1 MEIPDILPP
10 YDLVREHFDFPFDL
24 YPFQVEAVNDLAPRP
39 RTGVYLQPGLGKTA
53 VSTHCALYQ
62 LMYSVDAVIAVL
74 PPILITQWKRWL
86 EKVTYKDGR
95 PLDVV
100 AYRGTPK
107 QRAALRLD
115 ATFTLMSIQI
125 FKRDYEHITRKTLY
139 RKLFV
144 LVDEAHCIKDVGTDN
159 YKKVRDYAYGQ
170 SIQLLTGT
178 PLNNPLDAYAYVKTV
193 APSVYR
199 NLAQFE
205 RTHVKSRDFFNKP
218 TEYQNLDLLRDNLL
232 VNSVLKTKEDVLTDL
247 PECIIS
253 QIDYELD
260 KKHMALYKQLVNEQ
274 LLLLPDGEKIDATSV
289 QRLLHSMGQIIMQW
303 HHFAQDESL
312 KSAGYDVVE
321 EVIEELGGKKL
332 IVFANYK
339 RTNQSL
345 VDRLGCHG
353 IWGDT
358 SAKDKEKHWDE
369 FLNDPECKI
378 IVLNPIAAGIG
389 LDGAQHVCQDC
400 LYVEP
405 PIAVSHWTQSL
416 SRIHREGQRKVVTVR
431 MAVALGTIQQKQVRS
446 LSDKE
451 ALVNPVQGSKAELR
465 AALFGE
471 AAPSKSCLVTA

>member
-1 MEIPDILPP
+1 MPDILPP
-10 YDLVREHFDFPFDL
+10 YDLVRENFKFPFNL
-24 YPFQVEAVNDLAPRP
+24 YPFQIEAVNELAPLP
-39 RTGVYLQPGLGKTA
+39 RTGIYWECGCGKTA
-53 VSTHCALYQ
+53 GATHCALYHA
-62 LMYSVDAVIAVL
+62 LYEVDTVVGIL

-86 EKVTYKDGR
+86 ETVTYKDGR
-95 PLDVV
+95 HLDVL
-100 AYRGTPK
+100 AYRGTPTERK
-107 QRAALRLD
+107 AMSLNHL
-115 ATFTLMSIQI
+115 FVLMSIQI
-125 FKRDYEHITRKTLY
+125 FKRDYERIVKETMHRNIH
-139 RKLFV
+139 V

-159 YKKVRDYAYGQ
+159 YKKVRDFSYGR

-178 PLNNPLDAYAYVKTV
+178 PLNQPLDAYAYIKTV
-193 APSVYR
+193 APNVYK

-218 TEYQNLDLLRDNLL
+218 TEFMNLDLLRDNLL
-232 VNSVLKTKEDVLTDL
+232 INADRKTKEDVLTDL
-247 PECIIS
+247 PDCVITEIP
-253 QIDYELD
+253 YELD

-339 RTNQSL
+339 RTNQAL
-345 VDRLGCHG
+345 VDRLGCNG

-358 SAKDKEKHWDE
+358 SAKDKEKYWDE
-369 FLNDPECKI
+369 FLTDPACKV
-378 IVLNPIAAGIG
+378 IVLNPAAAGIG
-389 LDGAQHVCQDC
+389 LDNAQHCCQEIIY
-400 LYVEP
+400 LEP
-405 PIAVSHWTQSL
+405 PVSLSQWTQSL
-416 SRIHREGQRKVVTVR
+416 SRVHRSGQRKVVTVR
-431 MAVALGTIQQKQVRS
+431 MAVALGTIQQKQIRS

-451 ALVNPVQGSKAELR
+451 ALVNPLQGSKAELR

-471 AAPSKSCLVTA
+471 VVTPKSCLVTA